1 MASSSARDIIR
12 NIFGRIDDLSA
23 AINQQQGSSLRRDT
37 DIPPA
42 SLEDEVRNVFN
53 NNQVRSSNS
62 AVPRTPAQ
70 SGSSMPATNTSA
82 PLYTMR
88 RNFSNF
94 RSANYRSSRGGR
106 TQPAKP
112 SGVFSRDVI
121 LVTGPEDEDVPRQ
134 GNRVF
139 LQENG
144 HVIMAFPFMKEWSDI
159 EVELKIK
166 EAFQDTIPPLVDFEL
181 LQSVHTKLLKPTLA
195 QGQYL
200 TGAMI
205 HRIFQNKPVYVRPT
219 QQILKPPKTREKY
232 EDFDGQDYI
241 DVVDTIGTWPITSL
255 TGATGNNVSSA
266 SQSVPTGAT
275 VENVLSA
282 SQSAPAGAT
291 RENVSSASQSA
302 PTGATGNNVS
312 SASQSVPTGATGNNV
327 SSASQSVPTG
337 ATVENV
343 LSASQSAPTGAT
355 RENVLSASQSVPTRA
370 TGENVSVSQSAP
382 TRYIDVNANNPS
394 EQQRPLSTSYDNYLS
409 VLYDDGDDDDD
420 DSDPLAAITASL
432 EDQSRSTVQPR
443 PSIEKQVDEVLRK
456 FINDNLQPAVEE
468 YRNVLVNR
476 KNVLSSTIRA
486 IERNAFSFVRPV
498 YVYFSGEEAMD
509 AGGPGRE
516 FFRLLMSSL
525 KSLGIFQRNW
535 FSHDLHLLRS
545 KKYELGG
552 KLISWSIVQGG
563 PGPKCLSEEGFAVM
577 SDLPLNSADAIA
589 AVHDEELKK
598 LRNSL

>member
-1 MASSSARDIIR
+1 MASSSARDILR
-12 NIFGRIDDLSA
+12 NIFGRIDHLSA

-53 NNQVRSSNS
+53 NHQVRSSRNS

-106 TQPAKP
+106 KQPAKP

-121 LVTGPEDEDVPRQ
+121 LLTGPEDEDVPRQ

-219 QQILKPPKTREKY
+219 QQILKPPKTRKKY

-282 SQSAPAGAT
+282 SQSAPTGAT

-302 PTGATGNNVS
+302 
-312 SASQSVPTGATGNNV
+312 PTGATGNNV

-355 RENVLSASQSVPTRA
+355 RENVSSASQSAPTGTTGNNVSSASQSVPTGA
-370 TGENVSVSQSAP
+370 TREQCFISITECTNWSHSRECFVSITECTNWSHSRECFVSITECTNWSHKGECFISITECTNWSH
-382 TRYIDVNANNPS
+382 R
-394 EQQRPLSTSYDNYLS
+394 EQCFIS
-409 VLYDDGDDDDD
+409 
-420 DSDPLAAITASL
+420 ITECTKCSH
-432 EDQSRSTVQPR
+432 
-443 PSIEKQVDEVLRK
+443 
-456 FINDNLQPAVEE
+456 
-468 YRNVLVNR
+468 
-476 KNVLSSTIRA
+476 
-486 IERNAFSFVRPV
+486 
-498 YVYFSGEEAMD
+498 
-509 AGGPGRE
+509 RE
-516 FFRLLMSSL
+516 
-525 KSLGIFQRNW
+525 Q
-535 FSHDLHLLRS
+535 
-545 KKYELGG
+545 
-552 KLISWSIVQGG
+552 
-563 PGPKCLSEEGFAVM
+563 
-577 SDLPLNSADAIA
+577 
-589 AVHDEELKK
+589 
-598 LRNSL
+598 

>member
-1 MASSSARDIIR
+1 MASSSARDILR

-106 TQPAKP
+106 KQPAKP

-121 LVTGPEDEDVPRQ
+121 LLTGPEDEDVPRQ

-219 QQILKPPKTREKY
+219 QQILKPPKTRKKY

-241 DVVDTIGTWPITSL
+241 DVVNTIGTWPITSL

-355 RENVLSASQSVPTRA
+355 RENVSSASQSAPTGATGNNVSSASQSVPTGATGNNVSSASQSVPTGATVENVLSASQSAPTGATRENVLSASQSVPTRA

-394 EQQRPLSTSYDNYLS
+394 EQQRPLPTSYDNYLS

-443 PSIEKQVDEVLRK
+443 PSI
-456 FINDNLQPAVEE
+456 
-468 YRNVLVNR
+468 Y
-476 KNVLSSTIRA
+476 
-486 IERNAFSFVRPV
+486 
-498 YVYFSGEEAMD
+498 
-509 AGGPGRE
+509 
-516 FFRLLMSSL
+516 
-525 KSLGIFQRNW
+525 
-535 FSHDLHLLRS
+535 
-545 KKYELGG
+545 
-552 KLISWSIVQGG
+552 
-563 PGPKCLSEEGFAVM
+563 
-577 SDLPLNSADAIA
+577 
-589 AVHDEELKK
+589 
-598 LRNSL
+598 